1 MYVCLLWLR
10 VCNVI
15 TGCRIASCNL
25 ALLLYPQTV
34 SNHDYWVSHCIMQPS
49 TVVVSTDWSGGQWL
63 HGHCPAAADA
73 SGPWGKHHSDCAP
86 YSKARVEWAA
96 CIGMTSVCGSVCSTR
111 GFVQSETLGILQ
123 SDFFY
128 SWGGGGGW
136 RGDILS
142 LDFFRGCLPRHRP
155 PNCNSAVSQ
164 AIPVLL
170 SIVILCVVR
179 IMAECG

>member
-15 TGCRIASCNL
+15 TRCRIASCNL

-86 YSKARVEWAA
+86 YSKARVEWAV

-123 SDFFY
+123 WDFFIV
-128 SWGGGGGW
+128 GGGGG
-136 RGDILS
+136 GGYSFLG
-142 LDFFRGCLPRHRP
+142 FFSGVP
-155 PNCNSAVSQ
+155 SQ
-164 AIPVLL
+164 TQATQLQQC
-170 SIVILCVVR
+170 S
-179 IMAECG
+179 